1 VNRPNRGGAT
11 YSVIGLALL
20 AAACGRGA
28 PQRGDGQSPDTTPA
42 GPGGSA
48 TPTDHLAPGELA
60 EGPERAFGIALPRD
74 LQIKRSFVDVV
85 YARGPVSVHSLVRY
99 FAARLDGGSA
109 HEAIDGATF
118 EHVRAHGKPGEELLI
133 QISSVFD
140 GAGVEIHTVTRPP
153 APNLPDE
160 AARWRQ
166 VGLTPDGKLTDPT
179 HLD

>member
-1 VNRPNRGGAT
+1 MRRDSRRST
-11 YSVIGLALL
+11 YSAIALAFF

-28 PQRGDGQSPDTTPA
+28 TQRDDGQSANATLA
-42 GPGGSA
+42 GPGASA
-48 TPTDHLAPGELA
+48 TPVDQLAPGELA

-74 LQIKRSFVDVV
+74 VQIKRSFVDVV
-85 YARGPVSVHSLVRY
+85 YARGPVGVHSLVRY
-99 FAARLDGGSA
+99 FAARLDGGAA
-109 HEAIDGATF
+109 HEAMDAATF
-118 EHVRAHGKPGEELLI
+118 DHVRARGKPEQELLV

-140 GAGVEIHTVTRPP
+140 GADVEIHTVTRPP

-166 VGLTPDGKLTDPT
+166 VGLTPDGRLTDPT